1 MTSLVNS
8 FATGTYTVTRMEGK
22 GTFVDG
28 NYIPGKTCLL
38 KVLGSLQPTLG
49 KDLLVIEE
57 LYRVRQTFALFTNKE
72 LKTAKECGLK
82 NADRVCIKNE
92 PFVVMTTERW
102 DGTDLPYFKAIL
114 MRENVEVEK

>member
-1 MTSLVNS
+1 MTLVDS
-8 FATGTYTVTRMEGK
+8 FKTGTYTVTRMEGS

-28 NYIPGKTCLL
+28 SYIPGKTYLL
-38 KVLGSLQPTLG
+38 KVIGSLQPTLG

-72 LKTAKECGLK
+72 LKTAKEVGLK
-82 NADRVCIKNE
+82 NADRVQVNSE
-92 PFVVMTTERW
+92 PFVVMTSERW
-102 DGTDLPYFKAIL
+102 TETDLPYFKAIL